1 MRIGLIQTH
10 PEPSRAANL
19 KRLTPLVDEAGRA
32 GVQVLVLPELF
43 SIPFVSGTPDPAYF
57 DAAEPLGGPSSE
69 FARQAS
75 GRYGMV
81 VVSSI
86 FEQSALAGVYHNTA
100 AVYDRGQQAGV
111 YRKAHLPFSHAFPE
125 KYYFQPGTQP
135 PLVMDTSAA
144 RIGVMICYER
154 HYPELARSAALAGA
168 QLLCIPVA
176 ASSPSMRDIFDIE
189 LRAHAI
195 ANGIYVIA
203 PNRTGREGDKDYFG
217 ASAIYGPDGSP
228 LARATDTGND
238 ELITAD
244 IDLGEIARTRR
255 DRPFLRDRRPDL
267 YTALT

>member
-1 MRIGLIQTH
+1 MRIGLIQAH
-10 PEPSRAANL
+10 PEAERSANL
-19 KRLTPLVDEAGRA
+19 KRLASLVDEAGRT

-43 SIPFVSGTPDPAYF
+43 SLPFVSGRPDPAYF
-57 DAAEPLGGPSSE
+57 AGAEPLDGPSNE
-69 FARQAS
+69 FARLAS
-75 GRYGMV
+75 GRHGMV
-81 VVSSI
+81 VVSSV

-100 AVYDRGQQAGV
+100 VVYDRGEQAGI
-111 YRKAHLPFSHAFPE
+111 YRKSHLPFSHAFPE
-125 KYYFQPGTQP
+125 KYYFQPGGQP
-135 PLVMDTSAA
+135 PLAVDTSAA

-176 ASSPSMRDIFDIE
+176 ASTPSMREVFEIE

-203 PNRTGREGDKDYFG
+203 PNRIGREGEKDYFG
-217 ASAIYGPDGSP
+217 GSAIYGPDGSA
-228 LARATDTGND
+228 LARAADTGDD
-238 ELITAD
+238 ELVTAD
-244 IDLGEIARTRR
+244 IDLSEIIHARL